1 VIYAAA
7 FLAVL
12 FFVLALELSGVLQVG
27 ARAIQTSRS
36 AAASMRN
43 PTLSDEDKERRM
55 QQASLTLVRSFVSI
69 GARSLAAVA
78 AALLPLLAFEVTG
91 LARFTDV
98 TGWLAT
104 WEAIVLTT
112 VIVTVAY
119 YLRHKY

>member
-1 VIYAAA
+1 MIYLAA

-12 FFVLALELSGVLQVG
+12 FFVLTLELLAVVQVS
-27 ARAIQTSRS
+27 AQAIQTSRS
-36 AAASMRN
+36 AVETMRDL
-43 PTLSDEDKERRM
+43 TLSDEDKEGRM

-69 GARSLAAVA
+69 GARSLAAVG

-91 LARFTDV
+91 LARFTAV

-104 WEAIVLTT
+104 WEAILLTT
-112 VIVTVAY
+112 VLVTVAY